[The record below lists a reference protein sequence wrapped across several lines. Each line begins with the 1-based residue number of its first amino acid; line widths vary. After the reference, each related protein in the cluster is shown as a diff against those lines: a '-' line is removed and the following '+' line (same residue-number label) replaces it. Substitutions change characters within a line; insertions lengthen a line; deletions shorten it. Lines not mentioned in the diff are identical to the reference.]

1 MTIAFT
7 DLVEMAARRD
17 EAFQA
22 LSRNDCVTA
31 ARNYARERRQA
42 VRQCHYEGS
51 SGTDVVR
58 QLAATADAMLRGV
71 FDFGLCYA
79 PNPRQVLSQVSLCA
93 LGGYGRGELCPYSD
107 LDVCLLCDGEVS
119 DHVKTLNSYLLP
131 FLWDLGFHVGY
142 TIRTVSEAMAL
153 AREDVQVYTSFLEGR
168 LIAGDNTAFARLKLF
183 MRDWPSA
190 GRSNAFIHL
199 RVRERHDG
207 LPEEYRDL
215 YRPDPNGKE
224 SAGGLRDL
232 HTALWLLMLT
242 YGARTLD
249 DVVDQG
255 FISTEEH
262 LGLLEAQDFIWR
274 IRNELHYHAG
284 RAEDRLT
291 IENQQ
296 HVAEAFGY
304 WTDKEGRAAGRPSA
318 DGIARFMQDYYAA
331 AQRLRRFLHTAVGL
345 CDRRAVQGIADAGEP
360 PVPDYTIRDGQLY
373 VGLSDEHWFAENPV
387 RFMEVFWECARYKA
401 RLSPP
406 TERLVIHNVHLI
418 GDMFRSSDV
427 VRRFFVAICG
437 RPLQAG
443 YALRQMAH
451 TGVLARYIPEFGAVQ
466 GVIRY
471 ADFHHYPVDEHT
483 LRAIEALAE
492 APNMSG
498 PVAQCLLQTLEDLY
512 APHVLVLA
520 ILFHDTGKAESEVH
534 VAEGV
539 RLARQFCRRTGMM
552 PDDEER
558 IAFLVQHHLLMT
570 EISQYRDVDQ
580 EDIVRSFADTVKTS
594 DRLRA
599 LFLLSYCDLA
609 AVGPDVWNEW
619 KGMLLLKLYLRTERI
634 LEGGAETAGD
644 AFLTSP
650 KADEIRAC
658 ARKDLRNAV
667 EEHLRDLGERYLAAF
682 TPKEIALHLEC
693 VAEARET
700 GLSVHAS
707 TDEVGGMTRI
717 VVSTLDRPGL
727 FSEIAGGLVAQLVD
741 INNAALFTRKDGY
754 VVDCFVVAE
763 ASRRRPLT
771 RNELAGVERVLEAV
785 LIRGEN
791 VQHYVEQSRRRL
803 FALLQPRVPVP
814 TRIDFDNVSSRTH
827 TVIDIQ
833 TGDRTGLL
841 YDITRALTEL
851 GADISTARIVTD
863 VRYVRDSFYV
873 TINGE
878 RVLSENQQAAVRE
891 RLHEAIYP
899 RAIADDADRG
909 DTS

>member
-1 MTIAFT
+1 
-7 DLVEMAARRD
+7 
-17 EAFQA
+17 
-22 LSRNDCVTA
+22 
-31 ARNYARERRQA
+31 
-42 VRQCHYEGS
+42 
-51 SGTDVVR
+51 
-58 QLAATADAMLRGV
+58 
-71 FDFGLCYA
+71 
-79 PNPRQVLSQVSLCA
+79 
-93 LGGYGRGELCPYSD
+93 
-107 LDVCLLCDGEVS
+107 
-119 DHVKTLNSYLLP
+119 
-131 FLWDLGFHVGY
+131 
-142 TIRTVSEAMAL
+142 
-153 AREDVQVYTSFLEGR
+153 
-168 LIAGDNTAFARLKLF
+168 
-183 MRDWPSA
+183 
-190 GRSNAFIHL
+190 
-199 RVRERHDG
+199 
-207 LPEEYRDL
+207 
-215 YRPDPNGKE
+215 
-224 SAGGLRDL
+224 
-232 HTALWLLMLT
+232 
-242 YGARTLD
+242 
-249 DVVDQG
+249 
-255 FISTEEH
+255 
-262 LGLLEAQDFIWR
+262 
-274 IRNELHYHAG
+274 
-284 RAEDRLT
+284 
-291 IENQQ
+291 
-296 HVAEAFGY
+296 
-304 WTDKEGRAAGRPSA
+304 
-318 DGIARFMQDYYAA
+318 
-331 AQRLRRFLHTAVGL
+331 
-345 CDRRAVQGIADAGEP
+345 
-360 PVPDYTIRDGQLY
+360 
-373 VGLSDEHWFAENPV
+373 
-387 RFMEVFWECARYKA
+387 
-401 RLSPP
+401 
-406 TERLVIHNVHLI
+406 
-418 GDMFRSSDV
+418 
-427 VRRFFVAICG
+427 
-437 RPLQAG
+437 
-443 YALRQMAH
+443 
-451 TGVLARYIPEFGAVQ
+451 
-466 GVIRY
+466 
-471 ADFHHYPVDEHT
+471 
-483 LRAIEALAE
+483 
-492 APNMSG
+492 
-498 PVAQCLLQTLEDLY
+498 
-512 APHVLVLA
+512 
-520 ILFHDTGKAESEVH
+520 
-534 VAEGV
+534 
-539 RLARQFCRRTGMM
+539 
-552 PDDEER
+552 
-558 IAFLVQHHLLMT
+558 MT

-650 KADEIRAC
+650 KADEVRAC